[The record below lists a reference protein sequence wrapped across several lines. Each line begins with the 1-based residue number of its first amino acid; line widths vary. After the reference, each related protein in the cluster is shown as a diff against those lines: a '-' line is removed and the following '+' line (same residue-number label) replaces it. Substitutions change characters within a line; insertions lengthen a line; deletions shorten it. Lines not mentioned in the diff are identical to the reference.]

1 MPAATNTA
9 DLLAVTT
16 ADFAKLDK
24 LLDTVAP
31 DFALEK
37 DEDGTS
43 IKDVV
48 AHRAHWIELF
58 FGWYEDGLAGKEVFF
73 PAKGYNWGE
82 LKAYNAALR
91 ERQAGMGWEEAV
103 AALRGGHARLV
114 LFMTAHD
121 DTALYSG
128 PMKGAKSHWT
138 PGRWAEAAGPSHYRS
153 AAKYIRARLKARAA

>member
-16 ADFAKLDK
+16 GDFIKLDK
-24 LLDTVAP
+24 LLDIVDPA
-31 DFALEK
+31 FALEK
-37 DEDGTS
+37 DEDDTS

-58 FGWYEDGLAGKEVFF
+58 FGWYQDGLAGKEVFF
-73 PAKGYNWGE
+73 PAEGYNWGE

-91 ERQAGMGWEEAV
+91 ERQTGMDWEEAV
-103 AALRGGHARLV
+103 AALRGAHARLV
-114 LFMTAHD
+114 LFLTAHD
-121 DTALYSG
+121 DAALYSG
-128 PMKGAKSHWT
+128 PMKGANNKWT

>member
-24 LLDTVAP
+24 LLDIVDP
-31 DFALEK
+31 GFALEK
-37 DEDGTS
+37 DEDDTS

-73 PAKGYNWGE
+73 PAKGYNWGG

-91 ERQAGMGWEEAV
+91 ERQADMSWDEAV

-121 DTALYSG
+121 DAALYGG
-128 PMKGAKSHWT
+128 PMKGANNKWT
-138 PGRWAEAAGPSHYRS
+138 PGRWAEASGPSHYRS
-153 AAKYIRARLKARAA
+153 AAKYIRARLNARAA